1 MRNATQLNRPAYLM
15 NVPFGYTAA
24 EANNVWMED
33 LPEADRAVDQRRA
46 MAQFFDVYD
55 LLSSEGLVYLLPT
68 PQDQALQDLVFT
80 ANLGIVLNTPDQNTV
95 VLSNYVPGPR
105 TGEAAVGESFFRQ
118 MGYDVHVAPHTF
130 EGEAELKHLYDN
142 VYLGGYGQRSTLEA
156 YEWME
161 AEFGVEIVKLYMKD
175 PALYHLDCTVFPL
188 TKDKTM
194 LCRSAYTDEELAVVD
209 QKIDVID
216 VSLEHAMSGICN
228 SVRVGN
234 TIANGSHLYDL
245 DPRSPD
251 YKQERAKNRALE
263 DIAEDLAFEVS
274 YINISEYHK
283 AGALLSCMVL
293 HLNRLSYDVEL
304 L

>member
-1 MRNATQLNRPAYLM
+1 MLNATQIGRPAYLM
-15 NVPFGYTAA
+15 NVPFGYTAS

-33 LPEADRAVDQRRA
+33 LTAEERTVDSRKA
-46 MAQFFDVYD
+46 LAQFFDVYD

-68 PQDQALQDLVFT
+68 PQDEPLQDLVFT
-80 ANLGIVLNTPDQNTV
+80 ANLGVVLNTPDQNTV
-95 VLSNYVPGPR
+95 VLSNFVPGPR
-105 TGEAAVGESFFRQ
+105 TGETAVGEAFFEA

-142 VYLGGYGQRSTLEA
+142 VYIGGYGQRSTLEA

-161 AEFGVEIVKLYMKD
+161 SEFGVEIVKLHMQD

-188 TKDKTM
+188 TKDKTL
-194 LCRSAYTDEELAVVD
+194 LCRAAYTADELAV
-209 QKIDVID
+209 IDSKTEVVD
-216 VSLEHAMSGICN
+216 VSTEHALSGICN

-245 DPRSPD
+245 DPRSPE

-283 AGALLSCMVL
+283 AGALLSCMVM
-293 HLNRLSYDVEL
+293 HLNRQSYEIEL